1 MSTVLNFVHQS
12 NILDNDEISRKL
24 KGIISTS
31 NNSLMLGKL
40 KNTIRQG
47 ISQKR
52 PLIQKYRFFF
62 AKACARYYF
71 EGIRDGTFRIEEKMS
86 SIMQETYNALLLNK
100 MVVVIGPGFPSIFM
114 MGAFTRGHLYLVDN
128 NPFIYEVLVEYKAL
142 KHSRDTL
149 FFEDATKGNSQ
160 WVSQLKDKIDLVLA
174 AGVLHEVGR
183 TKTTETI
190 ETVDQ
195 EEKTVAWNSPFAIHA
210 RVNILRNVSTV
221 LTVGGRFIINE
232 DQEYLSLIRALKDT
246 EIKMVP
252 GLSTM
257 EEANHGKESLRLW
270 VTKENG
276 TRNHSLEKL
285 KDQAMVAQNA
295 LNGIKIEQY
304 EHTQSVIGRI
314 AQKMADVVD
323 AEAGK
328 KLNMQSVTAM
338 TIKNMINSAA
348 IATAPGG
355 IDLKTAKMNL
365 QVQNEGAQI
374 KFNIDPAM
382 LQRLQNAPGFV
393 PVIINIQPMTD
404 LRVFLGLPS
413 KSSSL

>member
-1 MSTVLNFVHQS
+1 
-12 NILDNDEISRKL
+12 
-24 KGIISTS
+24 
-31 NNSLMLGKL
+31 
-40 KNTIRQG
+40 
-47 ISQKR
+47 
-52 PLIQKYRFFF
+52 
-62 AKACARYYF
+62 
-71 EGIRDGTFRIEEKMS
+71 
-86 SIMQETYNALLLNK
+86 
-100 MVVVIGPGFPSIFM
+100 
-114 MGAFTRGHLYLVDN
+114 
-128 NPFIYEVLVEYKAL
+128 
-142 KHSRDTL
+142 
-149 FFEDATKGNSQ
+149 
-160 WVSQLKDKIDLVLA
+160 
-174 AGVLHEVGR
+174 
-183 TKTTETI
+183 
-190 ETVDQ
+190 
-195 EEKTVAWNSPFAIHA
+195 
-210 RVNILRNVSTV
+210 
-221 LTVGGRFIINE
+221 
-232 DQEYLSLIRALKDT
+232 
-246 EIKMVP
+246 MVP